1 MTKDSRKS
9 RGTKGSEVKVLP
21 WRTFKDRPSGIW
33 IEETVAQI
41 TETGQPELIESLYRN
56 SIPKDAKFRKLRQ
69 LITVN
74 GTRRPDGDLCPCPMC
89 APNRFLT
96 GTLVWFPDLQCCA
109 FIGNCCADADVLAE
123 ADRVWKFEEKRKFEE
138 DYLLANL
145 PLVAPKLA
153 ILEKLKPVALEATRA
168 YRKFRTSLP
177 QVHEL
182 LRRMKHQHGDQLT
195 LTEIIRNESTE
206 DESDYYGPAG
216 SKGEART
223 RSRPG
228 TIPSVHLPATPLS

>member
-1 MTKDSRKS
+1 MTKDGRKS

-21 WRTFKDRPSGIW
+21 WRTFKDRRSGIW

-56 SIPKDAKFRKLRQ
+56 SIPKDAKFRKLWQ

-123 ADRVWKFEEKRKFEE
+123 ADKGMEVRGEEEVRGG
-138 DYLLANL
+138 L
-145 PLVAPKLA
+145 PSR
-153 ILEKLKPVALEATRA
+153 E
-168 YRKFRTSLP
+168 
-177 QVHEL
+177 
-182 LRRMKHQHGDQLT
+182 
-195 LTEIIRNESTE
+195 
-206 DESDYYGPAG
+206 PAAGG
-216 SKGEART
+216 SEVGHLGEAEAG
-223 RSRPG
+223 RPG
-228 TIPSVHLPATPLS
+228 GDAGLSEV